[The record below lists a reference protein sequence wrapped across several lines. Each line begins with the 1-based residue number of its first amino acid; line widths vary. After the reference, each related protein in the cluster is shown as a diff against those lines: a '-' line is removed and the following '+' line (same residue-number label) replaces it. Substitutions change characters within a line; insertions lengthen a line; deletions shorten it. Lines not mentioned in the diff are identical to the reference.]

1 MAVRIASRRRARVK
15 SGGRIRY
22 FLVGILALS
31 AGCATLREAAALR
44 SVEFHFDSVSDARV
58 ARVRLDRLR
67 SYRDLTA
74 ADVARLGIAVASK
87 DVPLELT
94 VHVQG
99 RNPETNRVTA
109 RLIGL
114 DWTYVVD
121 GQDLLAGTF
130 QQGLQFPPGVPV
142 DIPIALQLNLVRF
155 FQGGARDQF
164 ETALLL
170 AGYGAQTHTVVLR
183 VSPTI
188 DTALGPIRYPVP
200 ISIPIASPQ

>member
-1 MAVRIASRRRARVK
+1 MT
-15 SGGRIRY
+15 RIRY
-22 FLVGILALS
+22 VLAGILALS
-31 AGCATLREAAALR
+31 VGCATLREAAALR

-58 ARVRLDRLR
+58 ARVRLDRIR
-67 SYRDLTA
+67 SYHDLTA

-109 RLIGL
+109 RLIAL

-121 GQDLLAGTF
+121 GQDLLAGT
-130 QQGLQFPPGVPV
+130 LDRAIQFPPGEPV
-142 DIPIALQLNLVRF
+142 DVPIVLQLNLVRF
-155 FQGGARDQF
+155 FQGGARDQL
-164 ETALLL
+164 ETALSL
-170 AGYGAQTHTVVLR
+170 AGYGAQTHSVVLR

-188 DTALGPIRYPVP
+188 DTALGPIRYPTP
-200 ISIPIASPQ
+200 ISISIASPR